1 MTEALRVRAE
11 LHLLARVLSEQYEAA
26 DEART
31 PSWQRKGVAER
42 AADFAEHVAA
52 LRAIGALTE
61 AEAAAWMKRFD
72 AEVGLPVG
80 PPVPAAQGM
89 PESGRRLLDELLDS
103 SACGRRGSGVGR
115 RDRSPYEH
123 ALFALMDCG
132 AISRQEYG
140 CWLERFVEHPAL
152 SDSAAEALRRAAR
165 RPIHCSGIDLERV
178 LIAPAMPLGNDL
190 QIRHVEIYADGLRLF
205 WQRPNGCE
213 SAEREARLPAVDRA
227 AEQARRAHNKDRARP
242 LPQVRDDSGTRYHG
256 YGASHDHVL
265 HQTGSLVEFEMAT
278 YSPGIP
284 AAARQLQISHGG
296 ATVQLSVAP

>member
-11 LHLLARVLSEQYEAA
+11 LHLLARLLCEQYEAA

-103 SACGRRGSGVGR
+103 SARGRRGSGVAR

-132 AISRQEYG
+132 AISRQEYA

-152 SDSAAEALRRAAR
+152 SDSAADALRQAAR
-165 RPIHCSGIDLERV
+165 PPIHCSGIDLERV

-205 WQRPNGCE
+205 WQRPGARTT
-213 SAEREARLPAVDRA
+213 AEREARPPAVDG
-227 AEQARRAHNKDRARP
+227 AEHVRQARDRDRARP

-265 HQTGSLVEFEMAT
+265 HQTDSLVEFEMAT
-278 YSPGIP
+278 YTPGIP
-284 AAARQLQISHGG
+284 AAARQLQISHGV

>member
-31 PSWQRKGVAER
+31 ASWQRQGVAER

-61 AEAAAWMKRFD
+61 AEAAWWMKRFD

-80 PPVPAAQGM
+80 PPVPAGQGM
-89 PESGRRLLDELLDS
+89 PEPGRRLLDELLDC
-103 SACGRRGSGVGR
+103 SARGRRGSGVGR

-123 ALFALMDCG
+123 ALFALRDCG
-132 AISRQEYG
+132 AISRQEYR
-140 CWLERFVEHPAL
+140 CWLERLVEHPAL
-152 SDSAAEALRRAAR
+152 SESAAAALRQAAR
-165 RPIHCSGIDLERV
+165 PPIRCSGIDLGRV
-178 LIAPAMPLGNDL
+178 LIAPATPLGSDL

-205 WQRPNGCE
+205 WQRPSGRE
-213 SAEREARLPAVDRA
+213 TAEREAPLPAVDGA
-227 AEQARRAHNKDRARP
+227 AEHVRQAHNKKRTRP
-242 LPQVRDDSGTRYHG
+242 LPQVRDDAGTRYHG
-256 YGASHDHVL
+256 YGASHDHML
-265 HQTGSLVEFEMAT
+265 HQTDSLEFEMAT

-284 AAARQLQISHGG
+284 AAARQLQISHGA